1 MKNCILAIE
10 SSCDDSSIAI
20 IDKDNFNCLFHKKI
34 SQENAHA
41 NYGGVVPE
49 LAARLHS
56 EALPKILKQCKGYFK
71 GLCAIAVTNEPGL
84 SVSLVG
90 GIAMAKSLALALDLP
105 LIAINHLKGHIY
117 SLFLEQKEEYDMG
130 ILLVSGGH
138 TMVLKVDEKGFL
150 EILAKSND
158 DSFGESFDKVAKM
171 MNLGYPGGRVIEN
184 LAKKARSK
192 NIHFSVPMLR
202 SKELNFSFSGLKNQT
217 RLEIEKYQNLDE
229 NTKSEIAYAFEE
241 AACSHIINKCRKIFT
256 KYHFKKFG
264 VVGGASANLNLR
276 ERLQMLCEEFECELK
291 LAPLEFCADNALMI
305 ARAAISAYER
315 GEFVRVNE
323 DILSPKNTNL
333 ARL

>member
-56 EALPKILKQCKGYFK
+56 EALPKILEQCQNYFK
-71 GLCAIAVTNEPGL
+71 KLCAIAVTNEPGL

-90 GIAMAKSLALALDLP
+90 GIAMAKSLALTLDLP
-105 LIAINHLKGHIY
+105 LIAVNHLKGHIY
-117 SLFLEQKEEYDMG
+117 SLFLKQKEEYDMG

-138 TMVLKVDEKGFL
+138 SMVLKVDEKGFL

-171 MNLGYPGGRVIEN
+171 MNLGYPGGLIIEN
-184 LAKKARSK
+184 LAKKAKEK

-217 RLEIEKYQNLDE
+217 RLEILKHQHLDE
-229 NTKSEIAYAFEE
+229 GIKSEIAYAFEE
-241 AACSHIINKCRKIFT
+241 AACSHIIHKCRKIFT
-256 KYHFKKFG
+256 KHHFKKFG

-276 ERLQMLCEEFECELK
+276 GRLQKLCEEFDCELR

-315 GEFVRVNE
+315 GEFVNINE

>member
-56 EALPKILKQCKGYFK
+56 EALPKILEQCQNYFK
-71 GLCAIAVTNEPGL
+71 KLCAIAVTNEPGL

-90 GIAMAKSLALALDLP
+90 GIAMAKSLALTLDLP
-105 LIAINHLKGHIY
+105 LIAVNHLKGHIY
-117 SLFLEQKEEYDMG
+117 SLFLKQKEEYDMG

-138 TMVLKVDEKGFL
+138 SMVLKVDEKGFL

-171 MNLGYPGGRVIEN
+171 MNLGYPGGLIIEN
-184 LAKKARSK
+184 LAKKAK
-192 NIHFSVPMLR
+192 IKKLHFSVPMLR

-217 RLEIEKYQNLDE
+217 RLEILKHQHLDE
-229 NTKSEIAYAFEE
+229 GIKSEIAYAFEE
-241 AACSHIINKCRKIFT
+241 AACSHIIHKCRKIFT

-276 ERLQMLCEEFECELK
+276 GRLQKLCEEFDCELR

-315 GEFVRVNE
+315 GEFVNINE

>member
-56 EALPKILKQCKGYFK
+56 EALPKILEQCQNYFK
-71 GLCAIAVTNEPGL
+71 KLCAIAVTNEPGL

-90 GIAMAKSLALALDLP
+90 GIAMAKSLALTLDLP
-105 LIAINHLKGHIY
+105 LIAVNHLKGHIY
-117 SLFLEQKEEYDMG
+117 SLFLKQKEEYDMG

-138 TMVLKVDEKGFL
+138 SMVLKVDEKGFL

-171 MNLGYPGGRVIEN
+171 MNLGYPGGLIIEN
-184 LAKKARSK
+184 LAKKAK
-192 NIHFSVPMLR
+192 EKKLHFSVPMLR

-217 RLEIEKYQNLDE
+217 RLEILKHQHLDE
-229 NTKSEIAYAFEE
+229 SIKSEIAYAFEE
-241 AACSHIINKCRKIFT
+241 AACSHIIHKCRKIFT

-276 ERLQMLCEEFECELK
+276 GRLQKLCEEFDCELR

-315 GEFVRVNE
+315 GEFVNINE

>member
-56 EALPKILKQCKGYFK
+56 EALPKILEQCQNYFK
-71 GLCAIAVTNEPGL
+71 KLCAIAVTNEPGL

-90 GIAMAKSLALALDLP
+90 GIAMAKSLALTLDLP
-105 LIAINHLKGHIY
+105 LIAVNHLKGHIY
-117 SLFLEQKEEYDMG
+117 SLFLKQKEEYDMG

-138 TMVLKVDEKGFL
+138 SMVLKVDEKGFL

-171 MNLGYPGGRVIEN
+171 MNLGYPGGLIIEN
-184 LAKKARSK
+184 LAKKAK
-192 NIHFSVPMLR
+192 IKKLHFSVPMLR

-217 RLEIEKYQNLDE
+217 RLELTKHQYLDE
-229 NTKSEIAYAFEE
+229 GIKSEIAYAFEE
-241 AACSHIINKCRKIFT
+241 AACSHIIHKCRKIFT

-276 ERLQMLCEEFECELK
+276 GRLQKLCEEFDCELR

-315 GEFVRVNE
+315 GEFVNINE

>member
-56 EALPKILKQCKGYFK
+56 EALPKILEQCQNYFK
-71 GLCAIAVTNEPGL
+71 KLCAIAVTNEPGL

-90 GIAMAKSLALALDLP
+90 GIAMAKSLALTLDLP
-105 LIAINHLKGHIY
+105 LIAVNHLKGHIY
-117 SLFLEQKEEYDMG
+117 SLFLKQKEEYDMG

-138 TMVLKVDEKGFL
+138 SMVLKVDEKGFL

-171 MNLGYPGGRVIEN
+171 MNLGYPGGLIIEN
-184 LAKKARSK
+184 LAKKAK
-192 NIHFSVPMLR
+192 EKKLHFSVPMLR

-217 RLEIEKYQNLDE
+217 RLEILKHQHLDE
-229 NTKSEIAYAFEE
+229 GIKSEIAYAFEE
-241 AACSHIINKCRKIFT
+241 AACSHIIHKCRKIFT

-276 ERLQMLCEEFECELK
+276 GRLQKLCEEFDCELR

-315 GEFVRVNE
+315 GEFVNINE

>member
-56 EALPKILKQCKGYFK
+56 EALPKILEQCQNYFK
-71 GLCAIAVTNEPGL
+71 KLCAIAVTNEPGL

-90 GIAMAKSLALALDLP
+90 GIAMAKSLALTLDLP
-105 LIAINHLKGHIY
+105 LIAVNHLKGHIY
-117 SLFLEQKEEYDMG
+117 SLFLKQKEEYDMG

-138 TMVLKVDEKGFL
+138 SMVLKVDEKGFL

-171 MNLGYPGGRVIEN
+171 MNLGYPGGLIIEN
-184 LAKKARSK
+184 LAKKAK
-192 NIHFSVPMLR
+192 IKKLHFSVPMLR

-217 RLEIEKYQNLDE
+217 RLEILKHQHLDE
-229 NTKSEIAYAFEE
+229 GIKSEIAYAFEE
-241 AACSHIINKCRKIFT
+241 AACSHIIHKCRKIFT
-256 KYHFKKFG
+256 KHRFKKFG

-276 ERLQMLCEEFECELK
+276 GRLQKLCEEFECELK

-315 GEFVRVNE
+315 GEFVNINE

-333 ARL
+333 TRL